1 MNESITI
8 RDAQSSEFDGIFAL
22 HKKLFRSEIDERWGW
37 DEQNQLDNFTNEW
50 QSHQFISVL
59 VADDLIGYVQ
69 SSEEADHIYLHSIGF
84 IEAFRRKGLAKKIL
98 KKVLINAQNIG
109 KDVRLS
115 VSPKN
120 NIALKLYSTLGFE
133 IDSVD
138 GTSVRYIKKHL
149 RTE

>member
-1 MNESITI
+1 M
-8 RDAQSSEFDGIFAL
+8 
-22 HKKLFRSEIDERWGW
+22 
-37 DEQNQLDNFTNEW
+37 
-50 QSHQFISVL
+50 
-59 VADDLIGYVQ
+59 
-69 SSEEADHIYLHSIGF
+69 
-84 IEAFRRKGLAKKIL
+84 AKKIL

-115 VSPKN
+115 VSLKN